1 MHKCGDIMLNMS
13 IKRKKGGLS
22 ELDDKVISGL
32 SDGIDKSARYL
43 TNQIVRKVE
52 TNIPP
57 PLSPAT
63 IAQKGSSMALFDT
76 GEMFSQID
84 HDIHKSYAKVGV
96 IGSKAA
102 IAAHHEF
109 GAPAAMIPERSF
121 IRSTF
126 NEEKSKITKIIS
138 NEIEKEI

>member
-1 MHKCGDIMLNMS
+1 MLKMK
-13 IKRKKGGLS
+13 IKRTKKGLQDLDDNLIDGLS
-22 ELDDKVISGL
+22 N
-32 SDGIDKSARYL
+32 GIDKSARFF

-57 PLSPAT
+57 PLSPVT
-63 IAQKGSSMALFDT
+63 IERKGSSMALYDT

-96 IGSKAA
+96 IGSKAT

-109 GAPAAMIPERSF
+109 GTPTKRIPERSF

-126 NEEKSKITKIIS
+126 NEEKSKIVKIIAD
-138 NEIEKEI
+138 EVEKKI

>member
-1 MHKCGDIMLNMS
+1 MLNMS
-13 IKRKKGGLS
+13 IKRKKCGLCD
-22 ELDDKVISGL
+22 LDDKVIKGVSG
-32 SDGIDKSARYL
+32 GIDKAARYL

-57 PLSPAT
+57 ALSPAT
-63 IAQKGSSMALFDT
+63 IAQKGSSMALYDT

-84 HDIHKSYAKVGV
+84 HNIHKTYAKVGV
-96 IGSKAA
+96 IGSKAG

-109 GAPAAMIPERSF
+109 GTVGIPERSF

-126 NEEKSKITKIIS
+126 NEERGKIVKIVADNIED
-138 NEIEKEI
+138 EI